1 MEKETKKKGNTKKKE
16 VKEKK
21 VKKINKKKEQQEN
34 IKIYEKCTCFVVGI
48 IILLLVFAVIKNSI
62 FIPALLI
69 TVGLELF
76 CISSYYIDDKE
87 KKSLVY
93 GLFEFGVFLVVI
105 AIIYTIVKT
114 I

>member
-1 MEKETKKKGNTKKKE
+1 MEKETKKKGNEKKKE
-16 VKEKK
+16 LKSKK
-21 VKKINKKKEQQEN
+21 VKKVSKKNEEKEN

-48 IILLLVFAVIKNSI
+48 IILLLVFAVIKNAI

-69 TVGLELF
+69 TIGLELF
-76 CISSYYIDDKE
+76 CISYYFIDDKE

-93 GLFEFGVFLVVI
+93 GLFEFGVFLVVV

-114 I
+114 V